1 MIASAI
7 WISSDEARSFRFT
20 PEKVLEQHF
29 KKSEHAHHT
38 NAQASHHADAHEDD
52 KFFKVVADAL
62 VKESPDRF
70 LLMGSGAAKTHF
82 KTYLG
87 KNHPRSTVVGVESTD
102 KMSDKEM
109 IDFAHT
115 FFKKIDGLQG

>member
-1 MIASAI
+1 MTASAI
-7 WISSDEARSFRFT
+7 WISTDEARSFRFT

-29 KKSEHAHHT
+29 KRADHPHHT
-38 NAQASHHADAHEDD
+38 NQQNSHHADAHEDD

-62 VKESPDRF
+62 LKESSDRF
-70 LLMGSGAAKTHF
+70 LLMGSGTAKTHF
-82 KTYLG
+82 NTFAA
-87 KNHPRSTVVGVESTD
+87 KNHPRSKIVGVETTD

-115 FFKKIDGLQG
+115 FFKKFDALNG

>member
-29 KKSEHAHHT
+29 KKSDHGNHAKS
-38 NAQASHHADAHEDD
+38 QVSHHADAHEDD

-82 KTYLG
+82 NTYLG
-87 KNHPRSTVVGVESTD
+87 KNFPRSKIVGVETTD

-115 FFKKIDGLQG
+115 FFKKIDSSQG